1 MFFSLLFTFISF
13 LALPCC
19 GLAGHSLLGNAAN
32 SSPSATRVHKT
43 AFGRHSS
50 VPMMPNNGIVPM
62 RKLSSSKSLKISAK
76 FNGERKNAF
85 LTKPINSMTDEEA
98 QPIVVSSPNVFHGQN
113 GEENDKD
120 KQTDNYVP
128 FPLYWHAVLEH
139 FDGKVPAKTIA
150 NILGRLITALKLCK
164 GNHDYDVITS
174 VIDFDGILTAE
185 HFLALKKIDGP
196 IFQESE
202 LRGDIAFIVKKID
215 VPTNTRL
222 AYMSPE
228 QVIHNSFNHSTE
240 EDIVW
245 SLGVILFTIINN
257 RHPLQ
262 GMANEHFNLA
272 QQNANNSNNRTVD
285 IGTILAG
292 SSEDMVPKWR
302 KMIAFYVRSEQE
314 LPLEYLKSSVGVG
327 NNHVLLIP
335 VIERCLQM
343 QKRQRISLCR
353 LRKTLEEIV
362 EKIESAK

>member
-1 MFFSLLFTFISF
+1 
-13 LALPCC
+13 
-19 GLAGHSLLGNAAN
+19 
-32 SSPSATRVHKT
+32 
-43 AFGRHSS
+43 
-50 VPMMPNNGIVPM
+50 M

-76 FNGERKNAF
+76 LDGERKNAF
-85 LTKPINSMTDEEA
+85 LTKPIKSLTDGV
-98 QPIVVSSPNVFHGQN
+98 QPNVGGPVFSPNVFHEQN
-113 GEENDKD
+113 EEDKEYE

-139 FDGKVPAKTIA
+139 FDGKVPAKIIA

-185 HFLALKKIDGP
+185 HFLALKKTDGP
-196 IFQESE
+196 IFQETE

-215 VPTNTRL
+215 VPANTRL

-228 QVIHNSFNHSTE
+228 QVMHNSYNHSTE

-245 SLGVILFTIINN
+245 SLGVILFTMLIN

-272 QQNANNSNNRTVD
+272 QQNANNNNRTVD
-285 IGTILAG
+285 IGTFLAN
-292 SSEDMVPKWR
+292 SSEDMLPKWR
-302 KMIAFYVRSEQE
+302 KMITFYVRSEQE

-327 NNHVLLIP
+327 NDHVLLIP
-335 VIERCLQM
+335 VIEVGLYER
-343 QKRQRISLCR
+343 RDR
-353 LRKTLEEIV
+353 
-362 EKIESAK
+362 

>member
-19 GLAGHSLLGNAAN
+19 ALAGHSLLGSNAAASS
-32 SSPSATRVHKT
+32 SSPSATSVHKT

-50 VPMMPNNGIVPM
+50 VPMMPNNGIVQM

-76 FNGERKNAF
+76 LNGERKNAF
-85 LTKPINSMTDEEA
+85 LTKPIKSMTDEA
-98 QPIVVSSPNVFHGQN
+98 QVFHEQI
-113 GEENDKD
+113 GEENEHD

-128 FPLYWHAVLEH
+128 FPRYWHAVLDH
-139 FDGKVPAKTIA
+139 FDGKVPAKTIG
-150 NILGRLITALKLCK
+150 NILCHLIAALKLCK

-196 IFQESE
+196 IFQETE

-228 QVIHNSFNHSTE
+228 QVMHNSFNHSTE

-245 SLGVILFTIINN
+245 SLGVILFTMLIN

-262 GMANEHFNLA
+262 GLANYHFNLA
-272 QQNANNSNNRTVD
+272 QQNANKKDRTVD
-285 IGTILAG
+285 IGTMLAA
-292 SSEDMVPKWR
+292 SSEDMVPKWH
-302 KMIAFYVRSEQE
+302 KMITFYVRSEQE

-327 NNHVLLIP
+327 NDHALLIP

-343 QKRQRISLCR
+343 QKQQRISLCR

-362 EKIESAK
+362 EKIENAK